1 MVHLI
6 QERWQKAESII
17 LVGVI
22 LNFLFGE
29 GIWVSPR
36 EKQYLIVLHLLMT
49 LFMLLQTGNT
59 RFAWH
64 CQLENVT

>member
-22 LNFLFGE
+22 LSFLIGE
-29 GIWVSPR
+29 GIWLSPR
-36 EKQYLIVLHLLMT
+36 EKQYLVVHLLMT
-49 LFMLLQTGNT
+49 VFMILQTGNT